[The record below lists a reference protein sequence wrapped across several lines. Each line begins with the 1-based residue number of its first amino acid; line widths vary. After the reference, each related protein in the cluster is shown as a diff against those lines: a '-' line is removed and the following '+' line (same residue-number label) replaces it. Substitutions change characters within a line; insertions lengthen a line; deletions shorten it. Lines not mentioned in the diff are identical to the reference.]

1 MQVMQGAGI
10 AAQYDRQDTDDA
22 VLLTIRIPK

>member
-10 AAQYDRQDTDDA
+10 PAQYQRQDTDDT
-22 VLLTIRIPK
+22 VLLTIRIPN